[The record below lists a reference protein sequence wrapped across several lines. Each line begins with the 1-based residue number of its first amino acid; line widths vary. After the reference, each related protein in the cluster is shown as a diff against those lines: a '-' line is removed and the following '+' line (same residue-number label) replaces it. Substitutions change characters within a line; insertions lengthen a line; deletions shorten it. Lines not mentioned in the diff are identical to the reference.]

1 MDLNGKTA
9 IVTGSSRGI
18 GAGIVETFASYGA
31 RVCVTYSKSLDSA
44 KKVFD
49 SLKGEGHILKSL
61 DTSNEESIDK
71 FFSEVLKEW
80 NNQIDILVNN
90 AGIASDQLL
99 LRMKPKDFDSVY
111 NVNLRG
117 SFLCTKAVAKSMM
130 KARKGSII
138 NISSVVG
145 STGNPGQSNYAA
157 TKAGLEA
164 FSKSIAKE
172 LGSRGIRIN
181 SVAPGFIRTEMT
193 DVLDDKQKEALLNHL
208 PLGRLGEADDVSN
221 AVAFLASDLSSY
233 ITGQCFH
240 VNGGMYLQ

>member
-31 RVCVTYSKSLDSA
+31 KVCVTYSKSLDSA

-61 DTSNEESIDK
+61 DTSNEESVDK

-193 DVLDDKQKEALLNHL
+193 DVLDDKQKETLLNHL